1 MPGFPWSTGTIRSDT
16 HVPGIPCLLRS
27 RQAWPPWHAMH
38 HAGLAQ
44 TLADSYGLTLGVQV
58 CRFNRPGMPCTTQLQ
73 ICAVQT
79 LVSHIHSASLQAQ
92 LRDEEE
98 LSNLISAKMHMRTD
112 APAFRQTREG

>member
-1 MPGFPWSTGTIRSDT
+1 MSHGE
-16 HVPGIPCLLRS
+16 
-27 RQAWPPWHAMH
+27 
-38 HAGLAQ
+38 
-44 TLADSYGLTLGVQV
+44 
-58 CRFNRPGMPCTTQLQ
+58 CRFAGSAVLACHCMMQLRRYDVQ
-73 ICAVQT
+73 I